1 MSRNKNIRT
10 FLNGVPHKMFTQHQ
24 SSLSSLL
31 NPSAALN
38 EDDPLNLDKTRDLAK
53 QALEALASVAG
64 QVEDDVDVTQAF
76 SKFKVTRINNF
87 CIVLMSDFVER
98 LHEQMYSICDS
109 KMVVS
114 AGSSDN
120 AIEAEGEAEGENKTP
135 TQTDV
140 IPKQQGDEAE
150 EAARALAMFKVD
162 KDDQLPALIKL
173 RMVWTI

>member
-1 MSRNKNIRT
+1 MKNHYDDIESKEETPESYFQKLLEGKVTEGSKNILKRSAT
-10 FLNGVPHKMFTQHQ
+10 DVTKQKHTYVSEWGAAENVYSAPV
-24 SSLSSLL
+24 LSIKSTKS
-31 NPSAALN
+31 PAALN

-109 KMVVS
+109 KMVTPS
-114 AGSSDN
+114 TKSPDN
-120 AIEAEGEAEGENKTP
+120 AI
-135 TQTDV
+135 D
-140 IPKQQGDEAE
+140 
-150 EAARALAMFKVD
+150 
-162 KDDQLPALIKL
+162 
-173 RMVWTI
+173 

>member
-1 MSRNKNIRT
+1 MTLNQRRKPQNRIFRNFWRVRSPKEAKIFCLIQALLRMSRNKNIRT
-10 FLNGVPHKMFTQHQ
+10 FLNGVPQKIFTQHR
-24 SSLSSLL
+24 SSAIKSTKSS
-31 NPSAALN
+31 AVLN

-109 KMVVS
+109 KMV
-114 AGSSDN
+114 
-120 AIEAEGEAEGENKTP
+120 TP
-135 TQTDV
+135 
-140 IPKQQGDEAE
+140 PKSKRTG
-150 EAARALAMFKVD
+150 
-162 KDDQLPALIKL
+162 
-173 RMVWTI
+173 